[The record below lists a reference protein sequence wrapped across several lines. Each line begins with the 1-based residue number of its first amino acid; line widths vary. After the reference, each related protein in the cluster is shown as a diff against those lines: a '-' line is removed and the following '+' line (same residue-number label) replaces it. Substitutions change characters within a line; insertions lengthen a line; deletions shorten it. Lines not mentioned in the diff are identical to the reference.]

1 MATSQPLPRRDL
13 KAPVLNSWKEIATY
27 LGRGVRTVQRYEREF
42 KLPVRRVG
50 TKSRK
55 SVVALSQDLDA
66 WLRHATV
73 QKYEPPVSQG
83 SENAGVITESVAS
96 SHELRDRC
104 AQLREENAKAVMK
117 LSQTLSELM
126 RQIEIGLLIRGGAF
140 FRGRSER
147 EYASREASNP
157 TFRNERLS

>member
-1 MATSQPLPRRDL
+1 MAASQSVPRRDL
-13 KAPVLNSWKEIATY
+13 KAPILNSWKEIATY

-66 WLRHATV
+66 WLRRATV
-73 QKYEPPVSQG
+73 QRYEPETPQGHGYVSVT
-83 SENAGVITESVAS
+83 AASVAS
-96 SHELRDRC
+96 AHELRDRC
-104 AQLREENAKAVMK
+104 AQLREENEKAVMK

-126 RQIEIGLLIRGGAF
+126 QQIGIGLLTRGGE
-140 FRGRSER
+140 RSL
-147 EYASREASNP
+147 ASAANGNTP
-157 TFRNERLS
+157 HAKPAILSETMD

>member
-1 MATSQPLPRRDL
+1 MATSQPVPRRDL
-13 KAPVLNSWKEIATY
+13 KAPVLNSWKEIAIY

-42 KLPVRRVG
+42 QLPVRRVG

-73 QKYEPPVSQG
+73 QRYEPPVSQG
-83 SENAGVITESVAS
+83 SGNAGVIAESVAS
-96 SHELRDRC
+96 AHALRDRC

-126 RQIEIGLLIRGGAF
+126 QQIEIDSVIGEGE
-140 FRGRSER
+140 RSSATATNRDTSHTKPANLHAET
-147 EYASREASNP
+147 SD
-157 TFRNERLS
+157 